1 MKRVIYN
8 KYRLFMTSLRVT
20 LIGFQV
26 LLHIVFNNYAPRIL
40 PVLMSKCVGERP
52 LASYTDFDNG
62 TGDREINRSISSD
75 VKLVPFSRLNIRCE
89 TCTLQSFE
97 HQM

>member
-1 MKRVIYN
+1 
-8 KYRLFMTSLRVT
+8 MTSLRVT

-26 LLHIVFNNYAPRIL
+26 LLHIVFNNVPRIL
-40 PVLMSKCVGERP
+40 LVLMSKWVGERP
-52 LASYTDFDNG
+52 LASYTAFDNG

-75 VKLVPFSRLNIRCE
+75 VKLVPFSRWNIRCE

-97 HQM
+97 HHM